1 MAVRRRQVRQ
11 LGGKRLLIALVIV
24 CLAAAGLMA
33 GAMVWAEFE
42 ARDSLTAGVLA
53 LGIMAMLLRE
63 GYYQWRQEHDRRL

>member
-1 MAVRRRQVRQ
+1 MKKQRK
-11 LGGKRLLIALVIV
+11 GKAYKLMSGAV
-24 CLAAAGLMA
+24 CLAAAGLMT

-63 GYYQWRQEHDRRL
+63 GCYQWRQDDRRL

>member
-1 MAVRRRQVRQ
+1 MKRQRKEKAYN
-11 LGGKRLLIALVIV
+11 LMSGAV

-53 LGIMAMLLRE
+53 IGIMAMLLRE
-63 GYYQWRQEHDRRL
+63 AYYQWRQDDRRL

>member
-1 MAVRRRQVRQ
+1 MKKQRKAKAYN
-11 LGGKRLLIALVIV
+11 LMSGAV

-42 ARDSLTAGVLA
+42 AKDSLTAGVLA

>member
-1 MAVRRRQVRQ
+1 MKKQRKAKAYN
-11 LGGKRLLIALVIV
+11 LMSGAV

-63 GYYQWRQEHDRRL
+63 GYYQWRQDDRRL

>member
-1 MAVRRRQVRQ
+1 MKKQKKARAYN
-11 LGGKRLLIALVIV
+11 LMSGAV

-42 ARDSLTAGVLA
+42 AKDSLTAGVLA

-63 GYYQWRQEHDRRL
+63 AYYQWRQDDRRL